1 MKKKTTT
8 KYGLL
13 VISLMVLGG
22 VMSAEAGL
30 FGFGGDS
37 WNEEVL
43 LHDGSKIVVERSV
56 VRKGRHEP
64 FQQPTIGEQNL
75 SFELPATH
83 QRVRWKDE
91 YSEDL
96 GSANFLPMTLEID
109 KGTAYLVV
117 LPMGCLSY
125 NKWGRPNPPYVVF
138 KFQSEEW
145 QRIAL
150 QELPARF
157 KTPNLIISS
166 PDDRVKKE
174 GRSLI
179 SAEAVSRINN
189 TPVAAGTEQPHLKQI
204 VREPLKPGSLG
215 VNCEE
220 LVFYK
225 GAWVG
230 PGDSIGRR
238 MMDRMSK

>member
-1 MKKKTTT
+1 MNGKSIKA
-8 KYGLL
+8 GLL
-13 VISLMVLGG
+13 YVSLTILGG
-22 VMSAEAGL
+22 GMSGCADGA
-30 FGFGGDS
+30 S
-37 WNEEVL
+37 WKEEVL
-43 LHDGSKIVVERSV
+43 LQDGSRLVVERSV

-64 FQQPTIGEQNL
+64 FQSPTIGEQSL
-75 SFELPATH
+75 SFVLPATH

-96 GSANFLPMTLEID
+96 GSANFLPMMLEID
-109 KGTAYLVV
+109 KDTAYLVV

-138 KFQSEEW
+138 KYQGKDW
-145 QRIAL
+145 QRVAL
-150 QELPARF
+150 QALPDKY

-166 PDDRVKKE
+166 PDDAVKKA
-174 GRSLI
+174 GSSLI
-179 SAEAVSRINN
+179 SAEMVSRINN
-189 TPVAAGTEQPHLKQI
+189 APVAAGSEQPHLKEI
-204 VREPLKPGSLG
+204 VREPLKPGSVG
-215 VNCEE
+215 VSCEE

-225 GAWVG
+225 GAWVS